1 MALGRKVLSCLC
13 TTASTLGSMLSPQ
26 VSEPTGLSCTRNCHT
41 LTISLIKGM
50 HCRPALPWW
59 PQCQSPA
66 TVHAQRNHMS
76 YSRVDAADVD
86 IDTLPRRRTDNA
98 RILDTSKNTV
108 KLYTSDGG
116 TKLLRRQDG
125 RVERQHRL
133 NIGTLPVAYTSDGAD
148 NLLYIMDRAVTCY
161 SHAGEQARNRQTH
174 AVRHAVSSPATAAGF
189 DS

>member
-1 MALGRKVLSCLC
+1 
-13 TTASTLGSMLSPQ
+13 MLFN
-26 VSEPTGLSCTRNCHT
+26 T
-41 LTISLIKGM
+41 
-50 HCRPALPWW
+50 
-59 PQCQSPA
+59 
-66 TVHAQRNHMS
+66 
-76 YSRVDAADVD
+76 ADVD

-148 NLLYIMDRAVTCY
+148 NMLYILDRSVTCY
-161 SHAGEQARNRQTH
+161 SHTGKQGSTVDRMPGAGLPLQQH
-174 AVRHAVSSPATAAGF
+174 
-189 DS
+189 